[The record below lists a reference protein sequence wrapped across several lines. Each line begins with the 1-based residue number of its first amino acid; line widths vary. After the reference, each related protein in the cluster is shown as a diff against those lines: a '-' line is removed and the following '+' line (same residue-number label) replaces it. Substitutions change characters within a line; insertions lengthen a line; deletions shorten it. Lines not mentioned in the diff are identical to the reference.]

1 MLTEDLTEEQIN
13 YLFMTSLSDW
23 VNHSPRSRQDV
34 LFALKYVSLGRWC
47 DECRKDR
54 ARNEAYSFSNPMRY
68 PLSVDHEKERMVRA
82 HYRCHVCGHGW
93 YHWWSQEICV
103 NTFTKV
109 E

>member
-1 MLTEDLTEEQIN
+1 MITEDLTEEQIN
-13 YLFMTSLSDW
+13 YLFMASLSDW
-23 VNHSPRSRQDV
+23 FNHSPRSKQEV
-34 LFALKYVSLGRWC
+34 LFALKYVSLGDDC
-47 DECRKDR
+47 TQCSEDR
-54 ARNEAYSFSNPMRY
+54 FSNPMRF